1 MINRTLTAYDPRN
14 WNWIVGGD
22 ESRAWSSAAGEYVT
36 DFPADRVTRIASE
49 TELNDV
55 LRPYGLALPAP
66 TIDDYKLAIQGYI
79 DAVARKK
86 GYDNGASLAGYKGS
100 IVEAYDD
107 DADAFTTWRDPLWL
121 TVFGILADVQSGTIP
136 QPTIPE
142 LIEMLPAT
150 PWPLDE

>member
-1 MINRTLTAYDPRN
+1 MINQPLFSYDPRN

-66 TIDDYKLAIQGYI
+66 STDDYKLAVQSHI
-79 DAVARKK
+79 DAVARKRR
-86 GYDNGASLAGYKGS
+86 YENGFALAGYATDPNA
-100 IVEAYDD
+100 AYAD
-107 DADAFTTWRDPLWL
+107 DAQSFIHWRSAAWVTAFDALDA
-121 TVFGILADVQSGTIP
+121 VKSGAIP

-142 LIEMLPAT
+142 LIAMLPAP
-150 PWPLDE
+150 PWPMT